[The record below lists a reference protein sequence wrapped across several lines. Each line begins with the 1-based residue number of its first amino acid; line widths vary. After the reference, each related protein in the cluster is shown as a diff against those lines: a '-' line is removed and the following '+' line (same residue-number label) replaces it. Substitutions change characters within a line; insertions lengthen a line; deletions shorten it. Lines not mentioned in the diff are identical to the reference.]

1 MQQNRPRENRNPD
14 ENTQAIRA
22 PFAEN
27 YVEGEVEEG
36 NQDEILCL
44 NSEEPLTYM
53 KKEEYDD
60 LVAQSRAGK
69 DLVAQSLEHP
79 DLVAQKTEANQ

>member
-14 ENTQAIRA
+14 DNIQAIRA

-27 YVEGEVEEG
+27 YVKGETEEG

-44 NSEEPLTYM
+44 NSEEPVSYM
-53 KKEEYDD
+53 TKEEYDD
-60 LVAQSRAGK
+60 LISQ
-69 DLVAQSLEHP
+69 
-79 DLVAQKTEANQ
+79 T